1 MTIENTRAPGDD
13 SDLEALIAHYGLAFP
28 ASTGTLEAVHP
39 FDSER
44 MESSVPTLITQAD
57 PVDLISG
64 TITQLSRIILGKEHQ
79 LRLCIACLLARG
91 HLLIEDIPG
100 VGKTTL
106 AHALAET
113 LGLSYQRIQ
122 FTSDL
127 LPADIIGVS
136 VFERETAEF
145 RFHKGPV
152 FSQLVLADEVNRAT
166 PKAQSALLEAMEEHQ
181 VTVDGQT
188 YPLAAPFFV
197 IATQN
202 PVYQIGTYPLP
213 ESQLDRFLLRIQLG
227 YPEAALER
235 QLLLGQDRRDILATL
250 SPTLS
255 PQQLL
260 LMQTMVPGVFAS
272 DALLDYVQAIVR
284 YTRESPHFEAGISP
298 RAAIALLRAAQAW
311 ALIHG
316 HTGVLPEDVQAV
328 LSGVVGHRLKPRDE
342 SRAMTA
348 NQIGEMVLKAV
359 EVP

>member
-1 MTIENTRAPGDD
+1 
-13 SDLEALIAHYGLAFP
+13 
-28 ASTGTLEAVHP
+28 
-39 FDSER
+39 
-44 MESSVPTLITQAD
+44 
-57 PVDLISG
+57 
-64 TITQLSRIILGKEHQ
+64 
-79 LRLCIACLLARG
+79 
-91 HLLIEDIPG
+91 
-100 VGKTTL
+100 
-106 AHALAET
+106 
-113 LGLSYQRIQ
+113 
-122 FTSDL
+122 
-127 LPADIIGVS
+127 

-227 YPEAALER
+227 YPDAALER

>member
-1 MTIENTRAPGDD
+1 
-13 SDLEALIAHYGLAFP
+13 
-28 ASTGTLEAVHP
+28 
-39 FDSER
+39 

-57 PVDLISG
+57 PVELIDA
-64 TITQLSRIILGKEHQ
+64 TVAQLNRIILGKERE
-79 LRLCIACLLARG
+79 LRLCLACMLARG

-113 LGLSYQRIQ
+113 LGLSYQRVQ

-136 VFERETAEF
+136 VFERETSEF
-145 RFHKGPV
+145 RFHKGPI

-181 VTVDGQT
+181 VTADGHT

-213 ESQLDRFLLRIQLG
+213 ESQLDRFLMRIQLG
-227 YPEAALER
+227 YPDPALER
-235 QLLLGQDRRDILATL
+235 QLLMGQDRRDLLATL

-260 LMQTMVPGVFAS
+260 LMQTMVGSVHAS

-284 YTRESPHFEAGISP
+284 HTRESPTYEAGLSP

-316 HTGVLPEDVQAV
+316 HAGVLPEDVQAV
-328 LSGVVGHRLKPRDE
+328 LPGVVGHRLKPRDE
-342 SRAMTA
+342 TA
-348 NQIGEMVLKAV
+348 ASNAHEIGQSVLKAV
-359 EVP
+359 AVP

>member
-1 MTIENTRAPGDD
+1 
-13 SDLEALIAHYGLAFP
+13 
-28 ASTGTLEAVHP
+28 
-39 FDSER
+39 

-57 PVDLISG
+57 PVELIET
-64 TITQLSRIILGKEHQ
+64 TIAQLNRVILGKERE

-113 LGLSYQRIQ
+113 LGLSYQRVQ

-136 VFERETAEF
+136 VFERETSEF
-145 RFHKGPV
+145 RFHKGPI

-181 VTVDGQT
+181 VTADGHT

-213 ESQLDRFLLRIQLG
+213 ESQLDRFLMRIELG
-227 YPEAALER
+227 YPDPALER
-235 QLLLGQDRRDILATL
+235 QLLLGQDRRDLLAAL
-250 SPTLS
+250 APTLM

-260 LMQTMVPGVFAS
+260 LMQTMVPGVHAS

-284 YTRESPHFEAGISP
+284 HTREAPAYEAGLSP

-316 HTGVLPEDVQAV
+316 HAGVLPEDVQAV
-328 LSGVVGHRLKPRDE
+328 MPGVVGHRLKPRDQTHATNA
-342 SRAMTA
+342 R
-348 NQIGEMVLKAV
+348 QIGEVVLKAV
-359 EVP
+359 PVP

>member
-1 MTIENTRAPGDD
+1 
-13 SDLEALIAHYGLAFP
+13 
-28 ASTGTLEAVHP
+28 
-39 FDSER
+39 

-57 PVDLISG
+57 PVELIG
-64 TITQLSRIILGKEHQ
+64 ATVAQLNRIILGKERQ
-79 LRLCIACLLARG
+79 LRLSLACLLARG

-113 LGLSYQRIQ
+113 LGLNYQRVQ

-127 LPADIIGVS
+127 LPGDVIGVS
-136 VFERETAEF
+136 VFERETSEF
-145 RFHKGPV
+145 RFHRGPI
-152 FSQLVLADEVNRAT
+152 FSQVVLADEVNRAT

-202 PVYQIGTYPLP
+202 PIYQIGTFPLP
-213 ESQLDRFLLRIQLG
+213 ESQLDRFLLRIELG
-227 YPEAALER
+227 YPDAALER
-235 QLLLGQDRRDILATL
+235 ELLTGQDRRDLLATIA
-250 SPTLS
+250 PVLS

-260 LMQTMVPGVFAS
+260 LMQTMVPGVHAS

-284 YTRESPHFEAGISP
+284 FTRDSSHFEAGLSP

-311 ALIHG
+311 AMIHG
-316 HTGVLPEDVQAV
+316 HEGVLPEDVQAI
-328 LSGVVGHRLKPRDE
+328 LPGVVGHRLRPRDSATLRSPKE
-342 SRAMTA
+342 
-348 NQIGEMVLKAV
+348 IGELVLKSV
-359 EVP
+359 DVM